1 MFIILLKFAVRRFRN
16 TLSLSKISLK
26 MASGNKSFYHCVV
39 RIIAYDLFSDILKM
53 CIKKSRGNFRRGGS
67 SLQIFKLEEG
77 IYKS

>member
-1 MFIILLKFAVRRFRN
+1 
-16 TLSLSKISLK
+16 

-53 CIKKSRGNFRRGGS
+53 CIKKNHAVTFAGGGS